1 MIDSLFI
8 AWHYVRYYRWR
19 SATLVAAITLITVLP
34 LALEVLL
41 AESERQLLSRAE
53 STPLIMGAKGS
64 SLDLVMNGLY
74 FDDELPEPV
83 SMALVDEVDATGLAL
98 PIPVYARFT
107 ARKFPVIGTTLDYFE
122 FRDMQLANGQGLAML
137 GECVL
142 GASVAEQLELKPG
155 DTLTTSPEML
165 FDLAGI
171 YPLKMKVVGVMQ
183 KTHTPDDLAIFV
195 DIKTSWVIEGLV
207 HGHQD
212 INAVND
218 KTLVMQRS
226 DDNVVATAKLMQY
239 TEINE
244 DNIDSFHFHGS
255 PDSYPLT
262 AVIAVPHDTK
272 SGTLLRGRYQ
282 GEENRYQAVR
292 PKAVI
297 DGLLEN
303 IFRIRNVLDAVILIV
318 GVATVLALVLVF
330 ALSLRLRQ
338 REIETI
344 YKLGCSRL
352 TIVRL
357 LAAEIGIILLFSLS
371 LCAIILLITDQYSH
385 DLVRS
390 LIIR

>member
-1 MIDSLFI
+1 MIDSLII
-8 AWHYVRYYRWR
+8 AWRYVRFYRWR
-19 SATLVAAITLITVLP
+19 SATLVASVTLITVLP

-53 STPLIMGAKGS
+53 STPLVMGAKGS

-74 FDDELPEPV
+74 FDDEIPELV
-83 SMALVDEVDATGLAL
+83 SMALVDEIDATGLAL
-98 PIPVYARFT
+98 PIPLYARFE

-122 FRDMQLANGQGLAML
+122 FRGIEIAEGKKLSML
-137 GECVL
+137 GESVL
-142 GASVAEQLELKPG
+142 GASVAEQLGLKPG
-155 DTLTTSPEML
+155 DSLTTSPEML
-165 FDLAGI
+165 FDLAGV
-171 YPLKMKVVGVMQ
+171 YPLKMKVVGVLDR
-183 KTHTPDDLAIFV
+183 THTPDDLAIFV
-195 DIKTSWVIEGLV
+195 DIKTSWVIQGLV

-212 INAVND
+212 LASVED
-218 KTLVMQRS
+218 STLVMQRN
-226 DDNVVATAKLMQY
+226 DDNVVASAKLMQY
-239 TEINE
+239 TEINA

-255 PDSYPLT
+255 PDGYPLT
-262 AVIAVPHDTK
+262 AVIAVPYDTK
-272 SGTLLRGRYQ
+272 SGTLLRGRYL
-282 GEENRYQAVR
+282 EEDSRYQAVR
-292 PKAVI
+292 PKTVI

-303 IFRIRNVLDAVILIV
+303 IFRIRNVIDAIILIV
-318 GVATVLALVLVF
+318 AVATVLALILVF

-357 LAAEIGIILLFSLS
+357 LAAEIGIILLFSIT
-371 LCAIILLITDQYSH
+371 LCAGILLTIDHYSH